1 MLGSFYLLL
10 VVGWARNKRTL
21 FALSYCDAPVSGHPG
36 PEEIDYGSDDCQND
50 NGGNQ

>member
-10 VVGWARNKRTL
+10 VVSWVRNERTL
-21 FALSYCDAPVSGHPG
+21 FCLILLHAPVSRHPG
-36 PEEIDYGSDDCQND
+36 PEEIDYGSDDCQNY